1 MGLVFENSENIDA
14 IKTLLKKSDLP
25 YSDIPKDNIKFI
37 ANVEE
42 GILNACIAVESFG
55 TDGLLRSFALKSSQR
70 NCGVGSKLLNTILE
84 RNKGN
89 GIRTLHLLT
98 TTADQYFLK
107 KGFKVGDRSHAPKA
121 IKATTEF
128 SELCPASSVYMT
140 FKIQ

>member
-1 MGLVFENSENIDA
+1 MGLDFDNSENMDA
-14 IKTLLKKSDLP
+14 IKTLLKKAGLP
-25 YSDIPKDNIKFI
+25 YSDIPKDNINFM

-55 TDGLLRSFALKSSQR
+55 TDGLLRSFAVKSSQR
-70 NCGVGSKLLNTILE
+70 NCGVGSKLLDAFLE

-89 GIRTLHLLT
+89 GIKTLHLLT

-107 KGFKVGDRSHAPKA
+107 KGFKVGDRSHAPEA

-128 SELCPASSVYMT
+128 SELCPSSSVYMT
-140 FKIQ
+140 YKIQ